1 MEKKELK
8 IDIPEGYEIDKENS
22 TFEHIVF
29 KKKDIATNYE
39 DVALALFKNRDI
51 YYITF
56 RGNVACTH
64 ISNETYCADP
74 NNCVNKKQVEGL
86 LALNKLWNVAKYL
99 KDEPKDLEDGKYYL
113 YIWKGTICVGYNLN
127 RLSCPMFNSEQAAKK
142 AIEILGEETIKK
154 AIEPF
159 WEE

>member
-29 KKKDIATNYE
+29 KKKEIATNYE
-39 DVALALFKNRDI
+39 DVALALFKNNDI

-64 ISNETYCADP
+64 ISNETFCADL
-74 NNCVNKKQVEGL
+74 NNCVSKKQVEGL

-99 KDEPKDLEDGKYYL
+99 KDEPKDLEDSKCYL
-113 YIWKGTICVGYNLN
+113 YIHKDAICVGYSFT

-154 AIEPF
+154 AIKPF